1 MLFSRFSDVCVKRR
15 RMNLETLSE
24 NKFKKIVKDALEEEM
39 MKLRL
44 LIAPHI
50 SDEEQKEIE
59 KVYKKPSK
67 QIGKTLLLQE

>member
-1 MLFSRFSDVCVKRR
+1 
-15 RMNLETLSE
+15 MNLETLSE
-24 NKFKKIVKDALEEEM
+24 NKFKKIVKDAVKDALEEEM

-44 LIAPHI
+44 LIAPYI